1 MKENAYQIEFP
12 KLLEELKTS
21 DNWLSS
27 NEAKS
32 RYEKYW
38 PNAIQSKDKNSAFKI
53 FLEQFTSPLVIIL
66 IIAAIVSWLIGE
78 IVDAI
83 IICGVVILNALL
95 WFFQEYKAD
104 KAIQSLKKM
113 AGLKSKV
120 LRDGKEVLIEA
131 SELTIWDVILLEAW
145 DKIPADG
152 RLFEAV
158 NLEIDEAI
166 LTWESVPVEK
176 QVEILWETS
185 TLADMKNM
193 IFSWTMITKWRWK
206 AVITAIWMDTEMWK
220 IAGMLEDTPEKTTT
234 LEKKLNN
241 LSKILWIAAVVICI
255 IIFVVYRLVSHLEFQ
270 QAFLAAVAL
279 AVAAIPEWL
288 PAVVTISLWLGVKR
302 FVKKNV
308 LVRRLSSVETLGSV
322 NIICTDKT
330 GTLTKNEM
338 TVTKLFVNGEIVAV
352 SGRWYSTKW
361 EFSAPIE
368 WLRPLL
374 SIGMLCNT
382 AKLHCNQV
390 IWDPTEWALLV
401 SAYKAWMKESD
412 FFNDWEWIDEI
423 PFDSERKRMSEIFA
437 RKVSSKNTDESKYKK
452 SYISKLPKIL
462 SHTMWAIEWLLP
474 MSEKALI
481 YTKWA
486 IEWLLPLCNTILI
499 NWEVK
504 ELDKDM
510 KKQILDQ
517 AAKFSEEALRVLGFA
532 FGEWKEEKNLTF
544 VWLQAM
550 IDPPREEV
558 KDSIAT
564 CKKAWI
570 RVIMITWDNK
580 VTAWAI
586 AKELGIEWDVITGTD
601 FEKSKNKVKL
611 LETVGVIARVNPSD
625 KQEIVNILRWRW
637 NVVAMTWDG
646 VNDAPSIKAA
656 DIWVGMWIT
665 WTDVTKEAAD
675 MILTDD
681 NFKSIVNA
689 VEEWRWIYDNIQ
701 KFVNYMIVSNICE
714 IAILFIASLIWVPIP
729 LLAIHLLWLNV
740 ITDGLPAIALWVDPI
755 NPNVMNRKPRKAS
768 QWLIDGRMILN
779 IILLSSSVTIWTL
792 ILFLRW
798 QDVDLE
804 MARSAVFLFMAAS
817 ELVKIQIIRSQ
828 YGLSFFSNKWLIW
841 ALLWAF
847 GLAFSIVYIP
857 ILSNLFDLQSLS
869 AEIWKE
875 MWIILAVFVGIW
887 TILSVYMKKSKSFQ
901 KWEDG
906 E

>member
-1 MKENAYQIEFP
+1 MKQNAYQIDFAE
-12 KLLEELKTS
+12 LVEELQTS
-21 DNWLSS
+21 ENWLSN
-27 NEAKS
+27 NEAKL

-38 PNAIQSKDKNSAFKI
+38 PNAIQSKNKNSALKI
-53 FLEQFTSPLVIIL
+53 FLSQFTSPLVIIL
-66 IIAAIVSWLIGE
+66 VIAAIISWLIGE
-78 IVDAI
+78 RVDAI
-83 IICGVVILNALL
+83 IICWVVVLNALL
-95 WFFQEYKAD
+95 WFFQEFKAD
-104 KAIQSLKKM
+104 KAIQSLKEM
-113 AGLKSKV
+113 AWLKAKV
-120 LRDGKEVLIEA
+120 LRDWVEVLVDV
-131 SELTIWDVILLEAW
+131 SELTIGDVILLEAW
-145 DKIPADG
+145 DKIPADA

-158 NLEIDEAI
+158 NLEVEEAI

-176 QVEILWETS
+176 YITTIESTS

-193 IFSWTMITKWRWK
+193 VFSGTMITKWRWK
-206 AVITAIWMDTEMWK
+206 AVVTAIWMDTEVWK
-220 IAGMLEDTPEKTTT
+220 IAWMLQDAPEKTTT

-255 IIFVVYRLVSHLEFQ
+255 IIFIVYWLISHLEFQ

-288 PAVVTISLWLGVKR
+288 PAVVTISLWLWVKR

-308 LVRRLSSVETLGSV
+308 LVRRLSSVETLWSV

-338 TVTKLFVNGEIVAV
+338 TVTKLFVNWEIVDI

-374 SIGMLCNT
+374 SIWMLCNT
-382 AKLHCNQV
+382 AKLHNKQI

-401 SAYKAWMKESD
+401 SAYKAWMKEED
-412 FFNDWEWIDEI
+412 FYNDWEWIDEI

-437 RKVSSKNTDESKYKK
+437 RKVSIETADESKYKK
-452 SYISKLPKIL
+452 SYISKLPKI
-462 SHTMWAIEWLLP
+462 
-474 MSEKALI
+474 LI

-499 NWEVK
+499 NWEIK
-504 ELDKDM
+504 ELDKET
-510 KKQILDQ
+510 KKQILNQ
-517 AAKFSEEALRVLGFA
+517 ASKFSEQALRVLWFA

-558 KDSIAT
+558 KDSIER
-564 CKKAWI
+564 CKNAWI

-586 AKELGIEWDVITGTD
+586 AKELWIEWEVITWSD
-601 FEKSKNKVKL
+601 FEKSKNKAEL
-611 LETVGVIARVNPSD
+611 LDTVWVIARVNPSD

-637 NVVAMTWDG
+637 NVVAMTWDW

-656 DIWVGMWIT
+656 DIWVWMWIT

-689 VEEWRWIYDNIQ
+689 VEEGRWIYDNIQ

-714 IAILFIASLIWVPIP
+714 IAILFVASLIWVPIP

-740 ITDGLPAIALWVDPI
+740 ITDWLPAIALWIDPI
-755 NPNVMNRKPRKAS
+755 NPNVMDRKPRKAS
-768 QWLIDGRMILN
+768 QWLIDKRMILN
-779 IILLSSSVTIWTL
+779 IILLSGFVTIWTL
-792 ILFLRW
+792 CIFLRW
-798 QDVDLE
+798 YNTDLE

-847 GLAFSIVYIP
+847 WLAFSIVYIP
-857 ILSNLFDLQSLS
+857 WINTLFDLQPLS
-869 AEIWKE
+869 WEIWTE
-875 MWIILAVFVGIW
+875 MWIILGVFIIIW
-887 TILSVYMKKSKSFQ
+887 TILSEYMKRSKKFQ
-901 KWEDG
+901 KWEDW

>member
-1 MKENAYQIEFP
+1 MKQNAYQLEFAE
-12 KLLEELKTS
+12 LVEELQTS
-21 DNWLSS
+21 ESWLSS
-27 NEAKS
+27 SEAKL

-38 PNAIQSKDKNSAFKI
+38 PNAIQSKDQNSAFKI
-53 FLEQFTSPLVIIL
+53 FLSQFTSPLVIIL
-66 IIAAIVSWLIGE
+66 IAAALISFLIWE
-78 IVDAI
+78 RVDAI
-83 IICGVVILNALL
+83 IIIWVVVLNALL
-95 WFFQEYKAD
+95 GFFQEYKAD
-104 KAIQSLKKM
+104 RAIQSLKQM
-113 AGLKSKV
+113 AWLKAKV
-120 LRDGKEVLIEA
+120 LRDWQEVLIDV

-158 NLEIDEAI
+158 NLEVEEAI

-176 QVEILWETS
+176 QIATLWETS

-193 IFSWTMITKWRWK
+193 VFSWTMITKWRWK
-206 AVITAIWMDTEMWK
+206 AIITAIWMDTEMWK
-220 IAGMLEDTPEKTTT
+220 IAWMLQDAPEKTTT

-255 IIFVVYRLVSHLEFQ
+255 IIFVVYWLVSHLEFQ

-288 PAVVTISLWLGVKR
+288 PAVVTISLWLWVKR

-338 TVTKLFVNGEIVAV
+338 TVTKLFVNGEIVDV

-382 AKLHCNQV
+382 AKLHNKQI
-390 IWDPTEWALLV
+390 IWDPTEGALLV
-401 SAYKAWMKESD
+401 SAYKAWMKEED
-412 FFNDWEWIDEI
+412 FYNDWEWIDEI

-437 RKVSSKNTDESKYKK
+437 RKVTSENADESKYKK

-462 SHTMWAIEWLLP
+462 
-474 MSEKALI
+474 I

-486 IEWLLPLCNTILI
+486 IEGLLPLCDTILI
-499 NWEVK
+499 NWEIK
-504 ELDKDM
+504 PLDKET

-517 AAKFSEEALRVLGFA
+517 ASKFSEQALRVLGFA

-558 KDSIAT
+558 KDSIER
-564 CKKAWI
+564 CKNAWI

-586 AKELGIEWDVITGTD
+586 ARELWIEWEVITGAD
-601 FEKSKNKVKL
+601 FEKSRNKTEL
-611 LETVGVIARVNPSD
+611 LDTVWVIARVNPSD
-625 KQEIVNILRWRW
+625 KQEIVNILRGRG

-656 DIWVGMWIT
+656 DIWVWMWIT
-665 WTDVTKEAAD
+665 GTDVTKEAAD

-714 IAILFIASLIWVPIP
+714 IAILFVASLIWVPIP

-740 ITDGLPAIALWVDPI
+740 ITDWLPAIALWIDPI
-755 NPNVMNRKPRKAS
+755 NPNVMNRKPRKAN
-768 QWLIDGRMILN
+768 QWLIDKRMILN
-779 IILLSSSVTIWTL
+779 IILLSGFVTIWTL
-792 ILFLRW
+792 YIFLKW
-798 QDVDLE
+798 YNTDVE

-857 ILSNLFDLQSLS
+857 WINTLFDLQPLS
-869 AEIWKE
+869 WEIWTE
-875 MWIILAVFVGIW
+875 MWIILGIFIVIWAV
-887 TILSVYMKKSKSFQ
+887 LSQFMKRSKTFQ
-901 KWEDG
+901 RREDWE
-906 E
+906 

>member
-1 MKENAYQIEFP
+1 MKEKAYQIEFS
-12 KLLEELKTS
+12 KLLEKLKTS
-21 DNWLSS
+21 EFWLSENDARQR
-27 NEAKS
+27 NEL
-32 RYEKYW
+32 YW
-38 PNAIQSKDKNSAFKI
+38 PNTIQSKDKNSALKI
-53 FLEQFTSPLVIIL
+53 LLEQFTSPLVIIL
-66 IIAAIVSWLIGE
+66 IIAAIISWLIGE
-78 IVDAI
+78 WVDAI

-120 LRDGKEVLIEA
+120 LRDGEEVLIDA
-131 SELTIWDVILLEAW
+131 SELTVWDVILLEAG

-158 NLEIDEAI
+158 NLEVEEAI
-166 LTWESVPVEK
+166 LTGESLPVEK
-176 QVEILWETS
+176 HIATIEETS

-193 IFSWTMITKWRWK
+193 VFSGTMITKWRWK
-206 AVITAIWMDTEMWK
+206 AIITAIGMDTEIWK
-220 IAGMLEDTPEKTTT
+220 IAWMLQDAPEKTTT

-255 IIFVVYRLVSHLEFQ
+255 IIFIVYLLVSHLEFN

-288 PAVVTISLWLGVKR
+288 PAVVTISLWLWVKR
-302 FVKKNV
+302 FVRKNV

-338 TVTKLFVNGEIVAV
+338 TVTKLFVNEEIVDV
-352 SGRWYSTKW
+352 SGRWYSIKW

-382 AKLHCNQV
+382 AKLHNKEV

-401 SAYKAWMKESD
+401 SAYKAWMKEED

-437 RKVSSKNTDESKYKK
+437 KKVSSKNADGSKYKK
-452 SYISKLPKIL
+452 SYISKLPK
-462 SHTMWAIEWLLP
+462 T
-474 MSEKALI
+474 LI

-486 IEWLLPLCNTILI
+486 IEWLLPLCDTILI

-504 ELDKDM
+504 ELDKET
-510 KKQILDQ
+510 KKQILEQ
-517 AAKFSEEALRVLGFA
+517 ASKFSEEALRVLGFA

-544 VWLQAM
+544 VGLQAM

-558 KDSIAT
+558 KDSIAK
-564 CKKAWI
+564 CKNAWI

-586 AKELGIEWDVITGTD
+586 AKELWIEWEVITGTD
-601 FEKSKNKVKL
+601 FEKSKNKAEL
-611 LETVGVIARVNPSD
+611 LETVGIIARVNPSD

-637 NVVAMTWDG
+637 NVVAMTWDW

-656 DIWVGMWIT
+656 DIWVWMWIT
-665 WTDVTKEAAD
+665 GTDVTKEAAD

-714 IAILFIASLIWVPIP
+714 ITILFIASLIWVPIP

-755 NPNVMNRKPRKAS
+755 NPNVMNRKPRKAT

-779 IILLSSSVTIWTL
+779 IILLSSSVTIGTL

-828 YGLSFFSNKWLIW
+828 YGLSFFSNKWLIR

-857 ILSNLFDLQSLS
+857 GIHTLFDLQPLS

-875 MWIILAVFVGIW
+875 MWIILAIFIGIW
-887 TILSVYMKKSKSFQ
+887 TALSIYMKKSKTFQ

-906 E
+906 D

>member
-1 MKENAYQIEFP
+1 MKQNACKTEFSE
-12 KLLEELKTS
+12 LLKELQTS
-21 DNWLSS
+21 ENWLSES
-27 NEAKS
+27 EAKQ
-32 RYEKYW
+32 RNELYW
-38 PNAIQSKDKNSAFKI
+38 PNAIQSKDKNSALKI
-53 FLEQFTSPLVIIL
+53 LLQQFTSPLVIIL
-66 IIAAIVSWLIGE
+66 IIAAAISGLVIKE
-78 IVDAI
+78 YVDAI
-83 IICGVVILNALL
+83 IIGAVVVLNALL
-95 WFFQEYKAD
+95 GFFQEYKAD

-120 LRDGKEVLIEA
+120 LRNGEEVLVEA
-131 SELTIWDVILLEAW
+131 SELTIWDVILLEAG
-145 DKIPADG
+145 DKIPADA
-152 RLFEAV
+152 RLFESV
-158 NLEIDEAI
+158 NLEVEEAI
-166 LTWESVPVEK
+166 LTGESLPVEK
-176 QVEILWETS
+176 NIATIEETS

-193 IFSWTMITKWRWK
+193 VFSGTMVTKWRWK
-206 AVITAIWMDTEMWK
+206 AVITAIGMDTEMGK
-220 IAGMLEDTPEKTTT
+220 IAWMLQDAPEKTTT

-255 IIFVVYRLVSHLEFQ
+255 IIFIVYRLVSHLEFQ

-288 PAVVTISLWLGVKR
+288 PAVVTISLWLWVKR

-338 TVTKLFVNGEIVAV
+338 TVTKLFVNGEIVDV

-382 AKLHCNQV
+382 AKLHNKEV

-401 SAYKAWMKESD
+401 SAYKAWMKEVD

-437 RKVSSKNTDESKYKK
+437 RKVSTENANESKYKK
-452 SYISKLPKIL
+452 SYISKLPKI
-462 SHTMWAIEWLLP
+462 
-474 MSEKALI
+474 LI

-499 NWEVK
+499 NGEVK
-504 ELDKDM
+504 ELNKDM

-517 AAKFSEEALRVLGFA
+517 AATFSEEALRVLGFA
-532 FGEWKEEKNLTF
+532 FGEGKEEKNLTF
-544 VWLQAM
+544 VGLQAM

-558 KDSIAT
+558 KDSITT
-564 CKKAWI
+564 CKNAWI

-586 AKELGIEWDVITGTD
+586 ARELGIEGDVITGSD
-601 FEKSKNKVKL
+601 FEKSKNKAAL
-611 LETVGVIARVNPSD
+611 LEKVWVIARVNPSD
-625 KQEIVNILRWRW
+625 KQEIVNILRGRW

-656 DIWVGMWIT
+656 DIWVWMWIT
-665 WTDVTKEAAD
+665 GTDVTKEAAD

-714 IAILFIASLIWVPIP
+714 IAILFVASLIWVPIP

-755 NPNVMNRKPRKAS
+755 NPNVMNRKPRKAT

-779 IILLSSSVTIWTL
+779 IILLSSSVTIGTL

-798 QDVDLE
+798 QNVDLE

-847 GLAFSIVYIP
+847 GLALAIVYIP
-857 ILSNLFDLQSLS
+857 VLSNLFDLQPLS
-869 AEIWKE
+869 TEIWKE
-875 MWIILAVFVGIW
+875 MWIILAVFIGIG

>member
-1 MKENAYQIEFP
+1 MKQNAYQMDFADLV
-12 KLLEELKTS
+12 KELQTS
-21 DNWLSS
+21 ENWLSS
-27 NEAKS
+27 NDAKS
-32 RYEKYW
+32 RYDMYW
-38 PNAIQSKDKNSAFKI
+38 PNAIQSKNKNSAFRI
-53 FLEQFTSPLVIIL
+53 FLSQFTSPLVIIL
-66 IIAAIVSWLIGE
+66 IIAAIISFLIWE
-78 IVDAI
+78 KVDAI
-83 IICGVVILNALL
+83 IILAVVILNALL
-95 WFFQEYKAD
+95 GFFQEYKAD
-104 KAIQSLKKM
+104 KAIQSLKEM
-113 AGLKSKV
+113 AWLKAKV
-120 LRDGKEVLIEA
+120 LRDGQEILVDVNQ
-131 SELTIWDVILLEAW
+131 LTIWDVILLEAW
-145 DKIPADG
+145 DKIPADA

-158 NLEIDEAI
+158 NLEIEEAI

-176 QVEILWETS
+176 YIATIWETS

-193 IFSWTMITKWRWK
+193 VFSGTMITKGRWR
-206 AVITAIWMDTEMWK
+206 AVVTAIGMDTEVWK
-220 IAGMLEDTPEKTTT
+220 IAWMLQDAPEKTTT

-241 LSKILWIAAVVICI
+241 LSKALWIAAVVICI
-255 IIFVVYRLVSHLEFQ
+255 IIFIVYRLVSHIEFQ

-338 TVTKLFVNGEIVAV
+338 TVTKLFVNGEIVEV
-352 SGRWYSTKW
+352 TWRWYSTKW

-374 SIGMLCNT
+374 SIWMLCNT
-382 AKLHCNQV
+382 AKLHNKQT
-390 IWDPTEWALLV
+390 IWDPTEWSLLV
-401 SAYKAWMKESD
+401 SAYKAWMKEED
-412 FFNDWEWIDEI
+412 FYNDWEWIDEI

-437 RKVSSKNTDESKYKK
+437 RKVTSENADQSKYKK

-462 SHTMWAIEWLLP
+462 
-474 MSEKALI
+474 I

-486 IEWLLPLCNTILI
+486 IEWLLPLCDTILV
-499 NWEVK
+499 NWEIQP
-504 ELDKDM
+504 LDKET

-517 AAKFSEEALRVLGFA
+517 AAKFSEQALRVLWFA

-544 VWLQAM
+544 VGLQAM

-558 KDSIAT
+558 KDSIAK
-564 CKKAWI
+564 CKTAWI

-586 AKELGIEWDVITGTD
+586 AKELWIDWDVITGTD
-601 FEKSKNKVKL
+601 FEKSKNKAAL
-611 LETVGVIARVNPSD
+611 LEKVWVIARVNPAD
-625 KQEIVNILRWRW
+625 KQEIVNILRERW

-714 IAILFIASLIWVPIP
+714 IAILFVASLIWVPIP

-740 ITDGLPAIALWVDPI
+740 ITDWLPAIALWIDPI
-755 NPNVMNRKPRKAS
+755 NPNVMNRKPRKS
-768 QWLIDGRMILN
+768 TQWLIDKRMILN
-779 IILLSSSVTIWTL
+779 IILLSGFVTIWAL
-792 ILFLRW
+792 WIFLKW
-798 QDVDLE
+798 YNTDVE

-847 GLAFSIVYIP
+847 GLAFSVVYIP
-857 ILSNLFDLQSLS
+857 WINTLFDLQPLSL
-869 AEIWKE
+869 AIWEE
-875 MWIILAVFVGIW
+875 MWIILAIFVVIW
-887 TILSVYMKKSKSFQ
+887 TVLSEYMKRSKRFQ
-901 KWEDG
+901 RWEDG

>member
-1 MKENAYQIEFP
+1 MKQNAYQIDFHD
-12 KLLEELKTS
+12 LVEELQTS
-21 DNWLSS
+21 EIWITS
-27 NEAKS
+27 NEARL

-38 PNAIQSKDKNSAFKI
+38 PNAIQSKDKNSALKI
-53 FLEQFTSPLVIIL
+53 FISQFTSPLVIIL
-66 IIAAIVSWLIGE
+66 IAAAIISWLIGE
-78 IVDAI
+78 SVDAI

-104 KAIQSLKKM
+104 KAIQSLKEM
-113 AGLKSKV
+113 AWLKAKV
-120 LRDGKEVLIEA
+120 LRDWEEVLIDV

-145 DKIPADG
+145 DKIPADA

-158 NLEIDEAI
+158 NLEVEEAI

-176 QVEILWETS
+176 YITTIESTS

-193 IFSWTMITKWRWK
+193 VFSGTMITKWRWK
-206 AVITAIWMDTEMWK
+206 AVVTAIWMDTEVWK
-220 IAGMLEDTPEKTTT
+220 IAGMLQDAPEKTTT

-241 LSKILWIAAVVICI
+241 LSKILWIAAVIICI
-255 IIFVVYRLVSHLEFQ
+255 IIFIVYRLISHLEFQ

-288 PAVVTISLWLGVKR
+288 PAVVTISLWLWVKR

-308 LVRRLSSVETLGSV
+308 LVRRLSSVETLWSV

-338 TVTKLFVNGEIVAV
+338 TVTKLFVNWEVVDV
-352 SGRWYSTKW
+352 SWRWYSTKW
-361 EFSAPIE
+361 EFSASIE

-382 AKLHCNQV
+382 AKLHNKQV

-401 SAYKAWMKESD
+401 SAYKAWMKEED
-412 FFNDWEWIDEI
+412 FYNDWEWIDEI
-423 PFDSERKRMSEIFA
+423 PFDSERKRMSEIFG
-437 RKVSSKNTDESKYKK
+437 RKVSIETADESKYKK

-462 SHTMWAIEWLLP
+462 
-474 MSEKALI
+474 I

-486 IEWLLPLCNTILI
+486 IEWLLPLCDTILI
-499 NWEVK
+499 NWEIRQ
-504 ELDKDM
+504 LDNET
-510 KKQILDQ
+510 KKQILNQ
-517 AAKFSEEALRVLGFA
+517 ASKFSEQALRVLWFA
-532 FGEWKEEKNLTF
+532 FGEGKEEKNLTF

-558 KDSIAT
+558 KDSIER
-564 CKKAWI
+564 CKNAWI

-586 AKELGIEWDVITGTD
+586 AKELWIEWEVITGID
-601 FEKSKNKVKL
+601 FEKSKNKSEL
-611 LETVGVIARVNPSD
+611 LDTVWVIARVNPSD
-625 KQEIVNILRWRW
+625 KQEIVNILRWRG

-656 DIWVGMWIT
+656 DIWVWMWIT

-714 IAILFIASLIWVPIP
+714 IAILFVASLIWVPIP

-740 ITDGLPAIALWVDPI
+740 ITDWLPAIALWVDPI
-755 NPNVMNRKPRKAS
+755 NPNVMNHKPRKAN
-768 QWLIDGRMILN
+768 QGLIDKRMILN
-779 IILLSSSVTIWTL
+779 IILLSGFVTIWTL
-792 ILFLRW
+792 YIFLKW
-798 QDVDLE
+798 YNTDLE

-828 YGLSFFSNKWLIW
+828 YWLSFFSNKWLIW

-847 GLAFSIVYIP
+847 GLAFSVVYIP
-857 ILSNLFDLQSLS
+857 WINTLFDLQPLS
-869 AEIWKE
+869 GETWIE
-875 MWIILAVFVGIW
+875 MWIILGVFIIIW
-887 TILSVYMKKSKSFQ
+887 TILSEYMKRSKRFQ
-901 KWEDG
+901 RWEDG

>member
-1 MKENAYQIEFP
+1 MKKNAYQIEFSD
-12 KLLEELKTS
+12 LLEKLQTS
-21 DNWLSS
+21 EFWLSE
-27 NEAKS
+27 NEAKQ
-32 RYEKYW
+32 RNELYW
-38 PNAIQSKDKNSAFKI
+38 PNAIQSKDKNSALKI
-53 FLEQFTSPLVIIL
+53 LLDQFTSPLVIIL
-66 IIAAIVSWLIGE
+66 IIAAIISWLIGE
-78 IVDAI
+78 WVDAI

-95 WFFQEYKAD
+95 GFFQEYKAD

-120 LRDGKEVLIEA
+120 LRDGEEMLIEA
-131 SELTIWDVILLEAW
+131 SELTIWDVILLEAG

-158 NLEIDEAI
+158 NLEVEEAI
-166 LTWESVPVEK
+166 LTGESLPVEK
-176 QVEILWETS
+176 HIATIEETS

-193 IFSWTMITKWRWK
+193 VFSGTIITKWRWK
-206 AVITAIWMDTEMWK
+206 AVITAIGMDTEMGK
-220 IAGMLEDTPEKTTT
+220 IAWMLQDAPEKTTS

-241 LSKILWIAAVVICI
+241 LSKILWIAAVVICL
-255 IIFVVYRLVSHLEFQ
+255 IIFIVYWLVSHLEFQ
-270 QAFLAAVAL
+270 RAFLAAVAL

-288 PAVVTISLWLGVKR
+288 PAVVTISLWLWVKR

-338 TVTKLFVNGEIVAV
+338 TVTKLFVNGEIVDV

-382 AKLHCNQV
+382 AKLHNKEV

-401 SAYKAWMKESD
+401 SAYKAWMKEED

-437 RKVSSKNTDESKYKK
+437 RKVSAENADESKYKK

-462 SHTMWAIEWLLP
+462 
-474 MSEKALI
+474 I

-486 IEWLLPLCNTILI
+486 IEWLLPLCDTILI

-504 ELDKDM
+504 ELDKETRR
-510 KKQILDQ
+510 QILDQ
-517 AAKFSEEALRVLGFA
+517 AAEFSEQALRVLGFA

-544 VWLQAM
+544 VGLQAM

-564 CKKAWI
+564 CKNAWI

-586 AKELGIEWDVITGTD
+586 AKELWIEWDVITGAD
-601 FEKSKNKVKL
+601 FEKSKNKAEL

-625 KQEIVNILRWRW
+625 KQEIVNILRWRG

-656 DIWVGMWIT
+656 DIWVWMWIT
-665 WTDVTKEAAD
+665 GTDVTKEAAD

-714 IAILFIASLIWVPIP
+714 IAILFIASLIWVDIP

-755 NPNVMNRKPRKAS
+755 NPNVMERKPRKAS
-768 QWLIDGRMILN
+768 QWLIDKRMILN
-779 IILLSSSVTIWTL
+779 IILLSGFVTIWTL
-792 ILFLRW
+792 YIFLKW
-798 QDVDLE
+798 YNTNVE

-857 ILSNLFDLQSLS
+857 GINTLFYLKPLSV
-869 AEIWKE
+869 EIWEE
-875 MWIILAVFVGIW
+875 MWIILAVFIGIW
-887 TILSVYMKKSKSFQ
+887 TALSEYMKRSKTFQ

>member
-1 MKENAYQIEFP
+1 MKQKAYQIEFAD
-12 KLLEELKTS
+12 LLKELQVSKI
-21 DNWLSS
+21 WLSS
-27 NEAKS
+27 NEAKT
-32 RYEKYW
+32 RNEMYW
-38 PNAIQSKDKNSAFKI
+38 PNAIQSKDKNSALKI
-53 FLEQFTSPLVIIL
+53 LLEQFTSPLVIIL
-66 IIAAIVSWLIGE
+66 IIAALISGFLIKE
-78 IVDAI
+78 YVDAI
-83 IICGVVILNALL
+83 IIWAVVVLNALL
-95 WFFQEYKAD
+95 GFFQEFKAD

-120 LRDGKEVLIEA
+120 LRDGEEVLVES
-131 SELTIWDVILLEAW
+131 SELTIWDVILLEAG
-145 DKIPADG
+145 DKIPADA

-158 NLEIDEAI
+158 NLEVEEAI
-166 LTWESVPVEK
+166 LTWESLPVEK
-176 QVEILWETS
+176 HIAKLDETS
-185 TLADMKNM
+185 VLADMKNM
-193 IFSWTMITKWRWK
+193 VFSGTMVTKWRWK
-206 AVITAIWMDTEMWK
+206 AVIAAIWMDTEMWK
-220 IAGMLEDTPEKTTT
+220 IAWMLEDAPEKTTT

-255 IIFVVYRLVSHLEFQ
+255 IIFIVYWLVSHLEFQ

-338 TVTKLFVNGEIVAV
+338 TVTKLFVNWEIVDIT
-352 SGRWYSTKW
+352 GRWYSTKW

-368 WLRPLL
+368 WLCPLL

-382 AKLHCNQV
+382 AKLHNKEV

-401 SAYKAWMKESD
+401 SAYKAWMKEED

-423 PFDSERKRMSEIFA
+423 PFDSERKMMSEIFTK
-437 RKVSSKNTDESKYKK
+437 KVSKKNSKE
-452 SYISKLPKIL
+452 SYITKLPK
-462 SHTMWAIEWLLP
+462 T
-474 MSEKALI
+474 LI

-486 IEWLLPLCNTILI
+486 IEWLLPLCDTILI
-499 NWEVK
+499 NWEIK
-504 ELDKDM
+504 ELDKGT

-517 AAKFSEEALRVLGFA
+517 AATFSEEALRVLWFA

-564 CKKAWI
+564 CKNAWI

-586 AKELGIEWDVITGTD
+586 ARELWIEWDVITGTD
-601 FEKSKNKVKL
+601 FEKSKNKAAL
-611 LETVGVIARVNPSD
+611 LEKVWVIARVNPSD
-625 KQEIVNILRWRW
+625 KQEIVNILRGRW

-656 DIWVGMWIT
+656 DIWVWMWIT
-665 WTDVTKEAAD
+665 GTDVTKEAAD

-714 IAILFIASLIWVPIP
+714 IILLFVASLIWVPIP

-740 ITDGLPAIALWVDPI
+740 ITDWLPAIALWIDPI

-779 IILLSSSVTIWTL
+779 IILLSSSVTIGSL
-792 ILFLRW
+792 FLFLRHYN
-798 QDVDLE
+798 VDLE

-847 GLAFSIVYIP
+847 GLAFSIVYIHA
-857 ILSNLFDLQSLS
+857 LSNLFDLQPLS
-869 AEIWKE
+869 AEIWEE
-875 MWIILAVFVGIW
+875 MWIILAVFVGIG
-887 TILSVYMKKSKSFQ
+887 TILSVYMKRSKRFQ
-901 KWEDG
+901 RWEDG

>member
-1 MKENAYQIEFP
+1 MKHNAYQIDFHD
-12 KLLEELKTS
+12 LVEELQTS
-21 DNWLSS
+21 EIWISS
-27 NEAKS
+27 NEAKL

-38 PNAIQSKDKNSAFKI
+38 PNAIQSKDKNSALKI
-53 FLEQFTSPLVIIL
+53 FISQFTSPLVIIL
-66 IIAAIVSWLIGE
+66 IAAAIISWLIGE
-78 IVDAI
+78 SVDAI

-104 KAIQSLKKM
+104 KAIQSLKEM
-113 AGLKSKV
+113 AWLKAKV
-120 LRDGKEVLIEA
+120 LRDWEEVLIDV

-145 DKIPADG
+145 DKIPADA

-158 NLEIDEAI
+158 NLEVEEAI

-176 QVEILWETS
+176 YITKIESTS

-193 IFSWTMITKWRWK
+193 VFSGTMITKWRWK
-206 AVITAIWMDTEMWK
+206 AVVTAIWMDTEVWK
-220 IAGMLEDTPEKTTT
+220 IAGMLQDAPEKTTT

-241 LSKILWIAAVVICI
+241 LSKILWIAAVIICI
-255 IIFVVYRLVSHLEFQ
+255 IIFIVYRLISHLEFQ

-288 PAVVTISLWLGVKR
+288 PAVVTISLWLWVKR

-308 LVRRLSSVETLGSV
+308 LVRRLSSVETLWSV

-338 TVTKLFVNGEIVAV
+338 TVTKLFVNWEIVDV
-352 SGRWYSTKW
+352 SWRWYSTKW
-361 EFSAPIE
+361 EFSTPIE

-382 AKLHCNQV
+382 AKLHNKQV

-401 SAYKAWMKESD
+401 SAYKAWMKEED
-412 FFNDWEWIDEI
+412 FYNDWEWIDEI
-423 PFDSERKRMSEIFA
+423 PFDSERKRMSEIFG
-437 RKVSSKNTDESKYKK
+437 RKVSIETADESKYKK

-462 SHTMWAIEWLLP
+462 
-474 MSEKALI
+474 I

-486 IEWLLPLCNTILI
+486 IEWLLPLCDTILI
-499 NWEVK
+499 NWEIRQ
-504 ELDKDM
+504 LDNET
-510 KKQILDQ
+510 KKQILNQ
-517 AAKFSEEALRVLGFA
+517 ASKFSEQALRVLWFA
-532 FGEWKEEKNLTF
+532 FGEGKEEKNLTF

-558 KDSIAT
+558 KDSIER
-564 CKKAWI
+564 CKNAWI

-586 AKELGIEWDVITGTD
+586 AKELWIEWEVITGID
-601 FEKSKNKVKL
+601 FEKSKDKSEL
-611 LETVGVIARVNPSD
+611 LDTVWVIARVNPSD
-625 KQEIVNILRWRW
+625 KQEIVNILRWRG

-656 DIWVGMWIT
+656 DIWVWMWIT

-714 IAILFIASLIWVPIP
+714 IAILFVASLIWVPIP

-740 ITDGLPAIALWVDPI
+740 ITDWLPAIALWVDPI
-755 NPNVMNRKPRKAS
+755 NPNVMNRKPRKAN
-768 QWLIDGRMILN
+768 QGLIDKRMILN
-779 IILLSSSVTIWTL
+779 IILLSGFVTIWTL
-792 ILFLRW
+792 YIFLKW
-798 QDVDLE
+798 YNTDLE

-828 YGLSFFSNKWLIW
+828 YWLSFFSNKWLIW

-847 GLAFSIVYIP
+847 GLAFSVVYIP
-857 ILSNLFDLQSLS
+857 WINTLFDLQPLS
-869 AEIWKE
+869 GEIWIE
-875 MWIILAVFVGIW
+875 MWIILGVFIIIW
-887 TILSVYMKKSKSFQ
+887 TILSEYMKRSKRFQ
-901 KWEDG
+901 RWEDWD

>member
-1 MKENAYQIEFP
+1 MKQNAYQIDFAD
-12 KLLEELKTS
+12 LLKELQTS
-21 DNWLSS
+21 ESWLS
-27 NEAKS
+27 NNDAKS
-32 RYEKYW
+32 RYEMYW
-38 PNAIQSKDKNSAFKI
+38 PNAIQSKNKNSAFKI
-53 FLEQFTSPLVIIL
+53 FLSQFTSPLVIIL
-66 IIAAIVSWLIGE
+66 IAATVISFLIWE
-78 IVDAI
+78 KVDAI
-83 IICGVVILNALL
+83 IILAVVVLNALL

-104 KAIQSLKKM
+104 KAIQSLKEM
-113 AGLKSKV
+113 AWLKAKV
-120 LRDGKEVLIEA
+120 LRDRQETLVDV
-131 SELTIWDVILLEAW
+131 SELTIWDVILLEAG
-145 DKIPADG
+145 DKIPADA

-158 NLEIDEAI
+158 NLEVEEAI
-166 LTWESVPVEK
+166 LTGESVPVEK
-176 QVEILWETS
+176 YIATLEETS

-193 IFSWTMITKWRWK
+193 VFSGTMITKGRWK
-206 AVITAIWMDTEMWK
+206 AVVTAIGMDTEVWK
-220 IAGMLEDTPEKTTT
+220 IAWMLQDAPEKTTT

-255 IIFVVYRLVSHLEFQ
+255 IIFIVYRLVSHIDFQ

-338 TVTKLFVNGEIVAV
+338 TVTKLFVNGEIVDV
-352 SGRWYSTKW
+352 TGRWYSTKW

-382 AKLHCNQV
+382 AKLHWKQV
-390 IWDPTEWALLV
+390 IWDPTEWSLLV
-401 SAYKAWMKESD
+401 SAYKAWMKEED
-412 FFNDWEWIDEI
+412 FYNDWEWIDEI

-437 RKVSSKNTDESKYKK
+437 RKVSSKNADESKYKK
-452 SYISKLPKIL
+452 SYISKLPKV
-462 SHTMWAIEWLLP
+462 
-474 MSEKALI
+474 LI

-486 IEWLLPLCNTILI
+486 IEWLLPLCDTILI
-499 NWEVK
+499 NWEIQP
-504 ELDKDM
+504 LDKET

-517 AAKFSEEALRVLGFA
+517 AAQFSQQALRVLGFA
-532 FGEWKEEKNLTF
+532 FGEGKEEKNLTF

-558 KDSIAT
+558 KDSIAK
-564 CKKAWI
+564 CKTAWI

-586 AKELGIEWDVITGTD
+586 AKELWIDGDVITGTD
-601 FEKSKNKVKL
+601 FEKSKNKAAL
-611 LETVGVIARVNPSD
+611 LEKVWVIARVNPAD
-625 KQEIVNILRWRW
+625 KQEIVNILRGRW

-665 WTDVTKEAAD
+665 GTDVTKEAAD

-689 VEEWRWIYDNIQ
+689 VEEGRWIYDNIQ

-714 IAILFIASLIWVPIP
+714 IAILFVASLIWVPIP

-755 NPNVMNRKPRKAS
+755 NPNVMNRKPRKS
-768 QWLIDGRMILN
+768 TQWLIDKRMILN
-779 IILLSSSVTIWTL
+779 IILLSGFVTIWTL
-792 ILFLRW
+792 YIFLKW
-798 QDVDLE
+798 YNTDLE

-847 GLAFSIVYIP
+847 GLAFSVVYIP
-857 ILSNLFDLQSLS
+857 WINTLFDLQPLS
-869 AEIWKE
+869 WEIWTE
-875 MWIILAVFVGIW
+875 MWIILAIFVVVW
-887 TILSVYMKKSKSFQ
+887 TILSQYMKRSKTFQ
-901 KWEDG
+901 RWEDG

>member
-1 MKENAYQIEFP
+1 MKQKAYQIEFAD
-12 KLLEELKTS
+12 LLKELQVSKI
-21 DNWLSS
+21 WLSS
-27 NEAKS
+27 NEAKT
-32 RYEKYW
+32 RNEMYW
-38 PNAIQSKDKNSAFKI
+38 PNAIQSKDKNSALKI
-53 FLEQFTSPLVIIL
+53 LLEQFTSPLVIIL
-66 IIAAIVSWLIGE
+66 IIAALISGFLIKE
-78 IVDAI
+78 YVDAI
-83 IICGVVILNALL
+83 IIWAVVVLNALL
-95 WFFQEYKAD
+95 GFFQEFKAD

-120 LRDGKEVLIEA
+120 LRDGEEVLVES
-131 SELTIWDVILLEAW
+131 SELTIWDVILLEAG
-145 DKIPADG
+145 DKIPADA

-158 NLEIDEAI
+158 NLEVEEAI
-166 LTWESVPVEK
+166 LTWESLPVEK
-176 QVEILWETS
+176 HIAKLDETS
-185 TLADMKNM
+185 VLADMKNM
-193 IFSWTMITKWRWK
+193 VFSGTMVTKWRWK
-206 AVITAIWMDTEMWK
+206 AVIAAIWMDTEMWK
-220 IAGMLEDTPEKTTT
+220 IAWMLEDAPEKTTT

-255 IIFVVYRLVSHLEFQ
+255 IIFIVYWLVSHLEFQ

-338 TVTKLFVNGEIVAV
+338 TVTKLFVNGEIVDIT
-352 SGRWYSTKW
+352 GRWYSTKW

-368 WLRPLL
+368 WLCPLL

-382 AKLHCNQV
+382 AKLHNKEV

-401 SAYKAWMKESD
+401 SAYKAWMKEED

-423 PFDSERKRMSEIFA
+423 PFDSERKMMSEIFT
-437 RKVSSKNTDESKYKK
+437 KKSSKKSSKESH
-452 SYISKLPKIL
+452 ITKLPE
-462 SHTMWAIEWLLP
+462 T
-474 MSEKALI
+474 LI

-486 IEWLLPLCNTILI
+486 IEWLLPLCDTILI
-499 NWEVK
+499 NGEIK
-504 ELDKDM
+504 ELDKES

-517 AAKFSEEALRVLGFA
+517 AATFSEQALRVLGFA

-558 KDSIAT
+558 KNSITT
-564 CKKAWI
+564 CKNAWI

-586 AKELGIEWDVITGTD
+586 AKELGIDWDVITGAD
-601 FEKSKNKVKL
+601 FEKSKNKAKL

-656 DIWVGMWIT
+656 DIWVWMWIT
-665 WTDVTKEAAD
+665 GTDVTKEAAD

-689 VEEWRWIYDNIQ
+689 VEEGRWIYDNIQ

-714 IAILFIASLIWVPIP
+714 IAILFVASLIWVPIP

-740 ITDGLPAIALWVDPI
+740 ITDGLPAIALWIDPI
-755 NPNVMNRKPRKAS
+755 NPNVMNRKPRKPS

-779 IILLSSSVTIWTL
+779 IILLSSSVTIGSL
-792 ILFLRW
+792 FLFLRHYN
-798 QDVDLE
+798 VDLE

-847 GLAFSIVYIP
+847 GLAFGIVYIP
-857 ILSNLFDLQSLS
+857 VLSNLFDLQPLS

-887 TILSVYMKKSKSFQ
+887 TILSIYMKKSKSFQ

>member
-1 MKENAYQIEFP
+1 MKQKAYQIEFAD
-12 KLLEELKTS
+12 LLKELQVS
-21 DNWLSS
+21 EIWLSS
-27 NEAKS
+27 NEAKT
-32 RYEKYW
+32 RNEMYW
-38 PNAIQSKDKNSAFKI
+38 PNAIQSKDKNSALKI
-53 FLEQFTSPLVIIL
+53 LLSQFTSPLVIIL
-66 IIAAIVSWLIGE
+66 IIAALISGFLIKE
-78 IVDAI
+78 YVDAI
-83 IICGVVILNALL
+83 IIWAVVVLNALL
-95 WFFQEYKAD
+95 GFFQEFKAD

-120 LRDGKEVLIEA
+120 LRDGEEVLVES
-131 SELTIWDVILLEAW
+131 SELTIWDVILLEAG
-145 DKIPADG
+145 DKIPADA

-158 NLEIDEAI
+158 NLEVEEAI
-166 LTWESVPVEK
+166 LTWESLPVEK
-176 QVEILWETS
+176 HVAKLDETS
-185 TLADMKNM
+185 VLADMKNM
-193 IFSWTMITKWRWK
+193 VFSGTMVTKWRWK
-206 AVITAIWMDTEMWK
+206 AVIAAIWMDTEMWK
-220 IAGMLEDTPEKTTT
+220 IAWMLEDAPEKTTT

-255 IIFVVYRLVSHLEFQ
+255 IIFIVYRLVSHLEFQ

-288 PAVVTISLWLGVKR
+288 PAVVTISLWLWVKR

-338 TVTKLFVNGEIVAV
+338 TVTKLFVNGEIVDV
-352 SGRWYSTKW
+352 TGRWYSTKW

-382 AKLHCNQV
+382 AKLHWKQV

-401 SAYKAWMKESD
+401 SAYKAWMKEED

-437 RKVSSKNTDESKYKK
+437 RKVSTATADESKYKK

-462 SHTMWAIEWLLP
+462 
-474 MSEKALI
+474 I

-486 IEWLLPLCNTILI
+486 IEWLLPLCDTILI
-499 NWEVK
+499 NGEIQ
-504 ELDKDM
+504 ELDKNM

-517 AAKFSEEALRVLGFA
+517 AATFSEQALRVLWFA

-544 VWLQAM
+544 VGLQAM

-558 KDSIAT
+558 KDSITT
-564 CKKAWI
+564 CKNAWI

-586 AKELGIEWDVITGTD
+586 ARELGIEWDVITGTD
-601 FEKSKNKVKL
+601 FEKSNNKVEL

-665 WTDVTKEAAD
+665 GTDVTKEAAD

-689 VEEWRWIYDNIQ
+689 VEEGRWIYDNIQ
-701 KFVNYMIVSNICE
+701 KFVNYMVVSNICE
-714 IAILFIASLIWVPIP
+714 IVILFVASLIWVPIP

-740 ITDGLPAIALWVDPI
+740 ITDGLPAIALWIDPI

-779 IILLSSSVTIWTL
+779 IILLSSSVVIGSL
-792 ILFLRW
+792 YLFLRHY
-798 QDVDLE
+798 DVDVE
-804 MARSAVFLFMAAS
+804 MARSSVFLFMAAS

-857 ILSNLFDLQSLS
+857 VLSNLFDLQPLS

-887 TILSVYMKKSKSFQ
+887 TILSVYMKKSKTFQ

>member
-1 MKENAYQIEFP
+1 MKQNAYKTEFSE
-12 KLLEELKTS
+12 LLKELQTS
-21 DNWLSS
+21 ENWLSES
-27 NEAKS
+27 EAKQ
-32 RYEKYW
+32 RNELYW
-38 PNAIQSKDKNSAFKI
+38 PNAIQSKDKNSALKI
-53 FLEQFTSPLVIIL
+53 LLEQFTSPLVIIL
-66 IIAAIVSWLIGE
+66 VIAAIISWLIGE
-78 IVDAI
+78 SVDAI
-83 IICGVVILNALL
+83 IICGVVVLNALL

-120 LRDGKEVLIEA
+120 LRNGEEVLVEA
-131 SELTIWDVILLEAW
+131 SELTIWDVILLEAG
-145 DKIPADG
+145 DKIPADA

-158 NLEIDEAI
+158 NLEVEEAI
-166 LTWESVPVEK
+166 LTGESLPVEK
-176 QVEILWETS
+176 NIATIEETS

-193 IFSWTMITKWRWK
+193 VFSGTMVTKWRWK
-206 AVITAIWMDTEMWK
+206 AVITAIGMDTEMGK
-220 IAGMLEDTPEKTTT
+220 IAWMLQDAPEKTTT

-241 LSKILWIAAVVICI
+241 LSKILWIAAIVICI
-255 IIFVVYRLVSHLEFQ
+255 IIFIVYRLVSHLEFQ

-338 TVTKLFVNGEIVAV
+338 TVTKLFVNREIVDV

-361 EFSAPIE
+361 EFSTSIE

-382 AKLHCNQV
+382 AKLHNKEI

-401 SAYKAWMKESD
+401 SAYKAWMKEED

-437 RKVSSKNTDESKYKK
+437 RKVSTENANESKYKK
-452 SYISKLPKIL
+452 SYISKLPKI
-462 SHTMWAIEWLLP
+462 
-474 MSEKALI
+474 LI

-499 NWEVK
+499 NGEVK

-517 AAKFSEEALRVLGFA
+517 AATFSEQALRVLGFA
-532 FGEWKEEKNLTF
+532 FGEGKEEKNLTF
-544 VWLQAM
+544 VGLQAM

-564 CKKAWI
+564 CKNAWI

-580 VTAWAI
+580 VTAGAI
-586 AKELGIEWDVITGTD
+586 AKELWIEWDVITWAD
-601 FEKSKNKVKL
+601 FEKSRNKAKL

-656 DIWVGMWIT
+656 DIWVWMWIT

-689 VEEWRWIYDNIQ
+689 VEEGRWIYDNIQ

-714 IAILFIASLIWVPIP
+714 IAILFVASLIWVPIP
-729 LLAIHLLWLNV
+729 FLAIHLLWLNV

-755 NPNVMNRKPRKAS
+755 NPNVMNRKPRKAT

-779 IILLSSSVTIWTL
+779 IILLSSSVTIGTL

-798 QDVDLE
+798 QNVDLE

-847 GLAFSIVYIP
+847 GLALSIVYIP
-857 ILSNLFDLQSLS
+857 VLSNLFDLQPLS
-869 AEIWKE
+869 TEIWEE
-875 MWIILAVFVGIW
+875 MWIILAVFIGIW
-887 TILSVYMKKSKSFQ
+887 TVLSEYMKRSKTFQ

>member
-1 MKENAYQIEFP
+1 MWQNKQIKKNAYQIEFSE
-12 KLLEELKTS
+12 LLEDLQTS
-21 DNWLSS
+21 ENWLSDKES
-27 NEAKS
+27 KIRNEL
-32 RYEKYW
+32 YGL
-38 PNAIQSKDKNSAFKI
+38 NIILSKDKNSVFKI
-53 FLEQFTSPLVIIL
+53 LLSQFTSPLVIIL
-66 IIAAIVSWLIGE
+66 IIAAVISFFIWEKI
-78 IVDAI
+78 DAI
-83 IICGVVILNALL
+83 IICGVVIINALL

-120 LRDGKEVLIEA
+120 LRNWEEVLIES
-131 SELTIWDVILLEAW
+131 SELTIWDIIILEAG
-145 DKIPADG
+145 DKIPADA
-152 RLFEAV
+152 RLFESV
-158 NLEIDEAI
+158 NLEVEEAI

-176 QVEILWETS
+176 YVKLIES
-185 TLADMKNM
+185 ASALADMKNM
-193 IFSWTMITKWRWK
+193 VFSGTTVTKWRWK
-206 AVITAIWMDTEMWK
+206 AVITAIGMNTEMWK
-220 IAGMLEDTPEKTTT
+220 IAWMLEETPEKTTT

-241 LSKILWIAAVVICI
+241 LSKILWIAAIVVCL

-270 QAFLAAVAL
+270 TAFLAAVAL

-288 PAVVTISLWLGVKR
+288 PAVVTISLWLWVKR

-338 TVTKLFVNGEIVAV
+338 TVTKLFVNGEVVDV
-352 SGRWYSTKW
+352 SWRWYSTKW

-374 SIGMLCNT
+374 SIWMLCNT
-382 AKLHCNQV
+382 AKLHYNQI

-401 SAYKAWMKESD
+401 SAYKAWMSESD
-412 FFNDWEWIDEI
+412 FFNDWKWVDEI
-423 PFDSERKRMSEIFA
+423 PFDSERKRMSEIFI
-437 RKVSSKNTDESKYKK
+437 RKVSSKNANESNYKK
-452 SYISKLPKIL
+452 SYISQLPK
-462 SHTMWAIEWLLP
+462 T
-474 MSEKALI
+474 LI

-499 NWEVK
+499 NWK
-504 ELDKDM
+504 IIELDKKT
-510 KKQILDQ
+510 KKQILEQ
-517 AAKFSEEALRVLGFA
+517 AGMFSEQALRVLWFA

-544 VWLQAM
+544 VGLQAM

-558 KDSIAT
+558 KDSILR

-586 AKELGIEWDVITGTD
+586 AKELWIEWDVITGDD
-601 FEKSKNKVKL
+601 FEKSKNKSDL
-611 LETVGVIARVNPSD
+611 LENVWVIARVNPSD
-625 KQEIVNILRWRW
+625 KQEIVNILKEKW

-656 DIWVGMWIT
+656 DIWVWMWIT

-701 KFVNYMIVSNICE
+701 KFVNYMVVSNICE

-740 ITDGLPAIALWVDPI
+740 ITDWLPAIALWIDPI
-755 NPNVMNRKPRKAS
+755 NPNVMDRKPRKAS
-768 QWLIDGRMILN
+768 
-779 IILLSSSVTIWTL
+779 
-792 ILFLRW
+792 
-798 QDVDLE
+798 
-804 MARSAVFLFMAAS
+804 ARSTVFLFMAAC

-828 YGLSFFSNKWLIW
+828 YGLSLFSNKWLIW
-841 ALLWAF
+841 ALLWAL
-847 GLAFSIVYIP
+847 GLAFSVVYIP
-857 ILSNLFDLQSLS
+857 WLNILFDLQPLNS
-869 AEIWKE
+869 EIRKE
-875 MWIILAVFVGIW
+875 MWIILVIFITIW
-887 TILSVYMKKSKSFQ
+887 TVLSRYMKKSKSFQ

>member
-1 MKENAYQIEFP
+1 MKQNAYQMDFAD
-12 KLLEELKTS
+12 LLKELQTS
-21 DNWLSS
+21 ESWLS
-27 NEAKS
+27 NNDAKS
-32 RYEKYW
+32 RYEMYW
-38 PNAIQSKDKNSAFKI
+38 PNAIQSKNKNSAFKI
-53 FLEQFTSPLVIIL
+53 FLSQFTSPLVIIL
-66 IIAAIVSWLIGE
+66 IAATVISFLIWE
-78 IVDAI
+78 KVDAI
-83 IICGVVILNALL
+83 IILAVVVLNALL

-104 KAIQSLKKM
+104 KAIQSLKEM
-113 AGLKSKV
+113 AWLKAKV
-120 LRDGKEVLIEA
+120 LSDRQETLVDV
-131 SELTIWDVILLEAW
+131 SELTIWDVILLEAG
-145 DKIPADG
+145 DKIPADA

-158 NLEIDEAI
+158 NLEVEEAI
-166 LTWESVPVEK
+166 LTGESVPVEK
-176 QVEILWETS
+176 YIATLEETS

-193 IFSWTMITKWRWK
+193 VFSGTMITKGRWK
-206 AVITAIWMDTEMWK
+206 AVVTAIGMDTEVWK
-220 IAGMLEDTPEKTTT
+220 IAWMLQDAPEKTTT

-255 IIFVVYRLVSHLEFQ
+255 IIFIVYRLVSHIDFQ

-338 TVTKLFVNGEIVAV
+338 TVTKLFVNGEIVDV
-352 SGRWYSTKW
+352 TGRWYSTKW

-382 AKLHCNQV
+382 AKLHWKQV
-390 IWDPTEWALLV
+390 IWDPTEWSLLV
-401 SAYKAWMKESD
+401 SAYKAWMKEED

-437 RKVSSKNTDESKYKK
+437 RKVSSKNADESKYKK
-452 SYISKLPKIL
+452 SYISKLPKV
-462 SHTMWAIEWLLP
+462 
-474 MSEKALI
+474 LI

-486 IEWLLPLCNTILI
+486 IEWLLPLCDTILI
-499 NWEVK
+499 NWEIQP
-504 ELDKDM
+504 LDKET

-517 AAKFSEEALRVLGFA
+517 AAQFSQQALRVLGFA
-532 FGEWKEEKNLTF
+532 FGEGKEEKNLTF

-558 KDSIAT
+558 KDSIAK
-564 CKKAWI
+564 CKTAWI

-586 AKELGIEWDVITGTD
+586 AKELWIDGDVITGTD
-601 FEKSKNKVKL
+601 FEKSKNKAAL
-611 LETVGVIARVNPSD
+611 LEKVWVIARVNPAD
-625 KQEIVNILRWRW
+625 KQEIVNILRGRW

-665 WTDVTKEAAD
+665 GTDVTKEAAD

-689 VEEWRWIYDNIQ
+689 VEEGRWIYDNIQ

-714 IAILFIASLIWVPIP
+714 IAILFVASLIWVPIP

-755 NPNVMNRKPRKAS
+755 NPNVMNRKPRKS
-768 QWLIDGRMILN
+768 TQWLIDKRMILN
-779 IILLSSSVTIWTL
+779 IILLSGFVTIWTL
-792 ILFLRW
+792 YIFLKW
-798 QDVDLE
+798 YNTDLE

-847 GLAFSIVYIP
+847 GLAFSVVYIP
-857 ILSNLFDLQSLS
+857 WINTLFDLQPLS
-869 AEIWKE
+869 WEIWTE
-875 MWIILAVFVGIW
+875 MWIILAIFVVVW
-887 TILSVYMKKSKSFQ
+887 TILSQYMKRSKTFQ
-901 KWEDG
+901 RWEDG

>member
-1 MKENAYQIEFP
+1 MKQNAYQMDFP
-12 KLLEELKTS
+12 ELVKELQTS
-21 DNWLSS
+21 ENWISEK
-27 NEAKS
+27 EAKQ
-32 RYEKYW
+32 RNELYW
-38 PNAIQSKDKNSAFKI
+38 PNTIQSKDKNSALKI
-53 FLEQFTSPLVIIL
+53 LLEQFTSPLVIIL
-66 IIAAIVSWLIGE
+66 IIAAVISWLIGE
-78 IVDAI
+78 WVDAI
-83 IICGVVILNALL
+83 IICGVVVLNALL
-95 WFFQEYKAD
+95 GFFQEYKAD

-120 LRDGKEVLIEA
+120 LRDGKEILIET
-131 SELTIWDVILLEAW
+131 SELTIWDVILLEAG
-145 DKIPADG
+145 DKIPADA

-158 NLEIDEAI
+158 NLEVEEAI
-166 LTWESVPVEK
+166 LTGESLPVEK
-176 QVEILWETS
+176 HIAKIEETS

-193 IFSWTMITKWRWK
+193 VFSGTMITKWRGK
-206 AVITAIWMDTEMWK
+206 AVITAIGMDTEMGK
-220 IAGMLEDTPEKTTT
+220 IAWMLQDAPEKTTT

-255 IIFVVYRLVSHLEFQ
+255 IIFIVYWLVSHLEFQ

-338 TVTKLFVNGEIVAV
+338 TVTKLFVNGEIVDV

-382 AKLHCNQV
+382 AKLHNKEV

-401 SAYKAWMKESD
+401 SAYKAWMKEED

-437 RKVSSKNTDESKYKK
+437 RKVSSKNADESKYKK

-462 SHTMWAIEWLLP
+462 
-474 MSEKALI
+474 I

-486 IEWLLPLCNTILI
+486 IEWLLPLCDTILI
-499 NWEVK
+499 NGEVK

-510 KKQILDQ
+510 KKQIIDQ
-517 AAKFSEEALRVLGFA
+517 AAKFSEQALRVLGFA

-544 VWLQAM
+544 VGLQAM

-564 CKKAWI
+564 CKNAWI

-586 AKELGIEWDVITGTD
+586 AKELGIEGDVITGAD
-601 FEKSKNKVKL
+601 FEKSRNKAKL

-625 KQEIVNILRWRW
+625 KQEIVTILRWKW

-656 DIWVGMWIT
+656 DIWVWMWIT
-665 WTDVTKEAAD
+665 GTDVTKEAAD

-714 IAILFIASLIWVPIP
+714 IAILFVASLIWVPIP

-779 IILLSSSVTIWTL
+779 IILLSSSVTIGTL

-798 QDVDLE
+798 QNVDLE

-857 ILSNLFDLQSLS
+857 GINTLFDLQPLS
-869 AEIWKE
+869 AGIWEE
-875 MWIILAVFVGIW
+875 MWIILIIFIVIW
-887 TILSVYMKKSKSFQ
+887 TALSEYMKRSKTFQ
-901 KWEDG
+901 KWEEG

>member
-1 MKENAYQIEFP
+1 MFQNAHQTEFP
-12 KLLEELKTS
+12 TLLEKLMTS
-21 DNWLSS
+21 ENWLSS

-32 RYEKYW
+32 RNNKYG
-38 PNAIQSKDKNSAFKI
+38 PNAIISKNKNPAWKI
-53 FLEQFTSPLVIIL
+53 LLWQFISPLVIIL
-66 IIAAIVSWLIGE
+66 IIAAIVSSLIGE
-78 IVDAI
+78 SVDAI
-83 IICGVVILNALL
+83 IICAVVVLNALL

-113 AGLKSKV
+113 AWLKSKV
-120 LRDGKEVLIEA
+120 LRDWEEVLIES
-131 SELTIWDVILLEAW
+131 SELTLWDVILLEAW
-145 DKIPADG
+145 DKIPADA
-152 RLFEAV
+152 RLFESV
-158 NLEIDEAI
+158 NLEADESI

-176 QVEILWETS
+176 YIS
-185 TLADMKNM
+185 TIEEATALADMKNM
-193 IFSWTMITKWRWK
+193 VFSWTIITKWRWK
-206 AVITAIWMDTEMWK
+206 AIVTAIWMNTEMWK
-220 IAGMLEDTPEKTTT
+220 IAWMLQDAPEKTTT

-241 LSKILWIAAVVICI
+241 LSKVLWIAAIVICI
-255 IIFVVYRLVSHLEFQ
+255 IIFIVYWLVSHLEFQ
-270 QAFLAAVAL
+270 SAFLAAVAL

-288 PAVVTISLWLGVKR
+288 PAVVTISLWLWVKR

-308 LVRRLSSVETLGSV
+308 LVRRLSSVETLWSV

-338 TVTKLFVNGEIVAV
+338 TVTKLYVNGEIVDV
-352 SGRWYSTKW
+352 TWKWYWTKW

-374 SIGMLCNT
+374 SIWMLCNT
-382 AKLHCNQV
+382 AKLHHNQV

-412 FFNDWEWIDEI
+412 FYNDWEWIDEI
-423 PFDSERKRMSEIFA
+423 PFDSERKRMSEIFS
-437 RKVSSKNTDESKYKK
+437 RKVSAANAEDSKYKK

-462 SHTMWAIEWLLP
+462 
-474 MSEKALI
+474 I

-486 IEWLLPLCNTILI
+486 IEWLLPLCDNILI
-499 NWEVK
+499 NWEILP
-504 ELDKDM
+504 LDNKT
-510 KKQILDQ
+510 KKQILNQ
-517 AAKFSEEALRVLGFA
+517 AGKFSEEALRVLWFA
-532 FGEWKEEKNLTF
+532 FWEGKEEKNLTF

-550 IDPPREEV
+550 IDPPRSEV
-558 KDSIAT
+558 KDSITRCNNAG
-564 CKKAWI
+564 I
-570 RVIMITWDNK
+570 RVIMITWDNV

-586 AKELGIEWDVITGTD
+586 ANELWIQWDVITWEE
-601 FEKSKNKVKL
+601 FEKSENKAAL
-611 LETVGVIARVNPSD
+611 LSNVWVIARVNPSD
-625 KQEIVNILRWRW
+625 KKEIVTILREGW

-656 DIWVGMWIT
+656 DIWVWMWIT

-714 IAILFIASLIWVPIP
+714 IAVLFVASLLWVPIP

-740 ITDGLPAIALWVDPI
+740 ITDWLPAIALWVDPI
-755 NPNVMNRKPRKAS
+755 NPNVMNRKPRKS
-768 QWLIDGRMILN
+768 TQWLIDWRMILN
-779 IILLSSSVTIWTL
+779 IILLSSSVIAWSL
-792 ILFLRW
+792 WLFLSW
-798 QDVDLE
+798 HETDLE
-804 MARSAVFLFMAAS
+804 MARSAIFLFMAAI

-847 GLAFSIVYIP
+847 WLAFSIVYIP
-857 ILSNLFDLQSLS
+857 WINTLFNLEPLS

-875 MWIILAVFVGIW
+875 MWIIIAIFIIIW
-887 TILSVYMKKSKSFQ
+887 TALSEYMKRSKRFQ
-901 KWEDG
+901 KWE
-906 E
+906 EWE